1 MRWGAIELLRVVEI
15 GWWIPLGILAVAFL
29 YGVWVIY
36 QKLDR
41 FRVRRDQLNEG
52 LDDLLLP
59 YRLALEKISQAEER
73 LNAGEAQ
80 QAIELLTDLEDKSPS
95 FPIID
100 YWLGKAFDDQG
111 RRESAAQHFQKF
123 IESCT
128 PYDALSR
135 DRIAEAKAFL
145 QKNT

>member
-1 MRWGAIELLRVVEI
+1 MVDPTGYIGRSLFVRCVGDLSEI
-15 GWWIPLGILAVAFL
+15 GSF
-29 YGVWVIY
+29 
-36 QKLDR
+36 
-41 FRVRRDQLNEG
+41 QLNEG